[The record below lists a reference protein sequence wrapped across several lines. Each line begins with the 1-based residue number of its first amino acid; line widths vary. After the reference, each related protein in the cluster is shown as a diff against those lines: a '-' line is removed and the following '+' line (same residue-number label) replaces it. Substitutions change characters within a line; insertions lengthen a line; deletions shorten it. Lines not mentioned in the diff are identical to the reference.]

1 MAALTDDEKARVR
14 YHLGYPLLTT
24 AASVQFGQPA
34 LTQTSFM
41 VDNAL
46 SRITEPGLNYIRS
59 MVKTMDDI
67 EVKLIEAQ
75 DRLAA
80 ERLEDLYLR
89 KDEVDVLESEYR
101 RWGYRLA
108 ETIGAPIY
116 PYSKRYQPSGAS
128 SVTNV
133 NIHG

>member
-1 MAALTDDEKARVR
+1 MALTNEEKARIR

-46 SRITEPGLNYIRS
+46 SRIVEPGLNYVRS
-59 MVKTMDDI
+59 MSKTMDDI

-89 KDEVDVLESEYR
+89 KDEVNALEDEYR
-101 RWGYRLA
+101 RWGHRLA

-116 PYSKRYQPSGAS
+116 PYSKRYQAGGANA
-128 SVTNV
+128 VTNV
-133 NIHG
+133 RIS